1 MPPHL
6 TVFSW
11 ALKMIL
17 KFDEDEDEDDDGDG
31 DGDDADTDDDE
42 DGLVPRQ
49 QRSLESGRRQTFPFL
64 SYLL

>member
-17 KFDEDEDEDDDGDG
+17 KFCEDEDDDGDS
-31 DGDDADTDDDE
+31 DDE
-42 DGLVPRQ
+42 DGLIPRQ

>member
-1 MPPHL
+1 
-6 TVFSW
+6 
-11 ALKMIL
+11 MIL
-17 KFDEDEDEDDDGDG
+17 KFDEDEDDDGDG
-31 DGDDADTDDDE
+31 DCYGDDDD